1 MNPNT
6 SVRGRGSRGAGGSR
20 GGSRGRGSRGG
31 GGSGGAGPSGGA
43 GGSGFGGGSA
53 FVDYANHEPY
63 IPQFDAQ
70 QQPPFIP
77 HFDTQNAGYGTGYA
91 PNFFPYPPNYFP
103 TQFSNTAFPTHYGTS
118 GVNTDYSRGNTAY
131 PDFIPRDTASGSDSS
146 ETHSYVPETQRLPT
160 EGSVSPDAEPEL
172 FPEKPKQTFPT
183 RATAKKWTPDEEVAL
198 CQAWI
203 NESENP
209 SSGNA
214 QRSIQFWRSI
224 ERSFYARL
232 QVAPYRTH
240 HQLTAKWKA
249 MNKKIMAFNGIYNQI
264 MNNKPSGESGVNLLK
279 KVRSQYQMTEG
290 VRHIPKW
297 AAIPLTSGRSSSRS
311 TKRTRTSGSSD
322 GHFGQDSD
330 EVEVPPPKRPV
341 GRGKAKKALR
351 GGQSSTPTTELYESW
366 DRNLA
371 EKMDYKMKKLELDRK
386 IAELEEK
393 KLQLQLNA
401 EYEQDW
407 LFCKTPHDHL
417 SGLELEAVLQK
428 KAVLRA
434 RHDFKF

>member
-1 MNPNT
+1 M
-6 SVRGRGSRGAGGSR
+6 SGRGSRGRA
-20 GGSRGRGSRGG
+20 SRGG
-31 GGSGGAGPSGGA
+31 GGSRGAGPSRGVGGSRGAGPSGGA
-43 GGSGFGGGSA
+43 GGSGFA
-53 FVDYANHEPY
+53 DYANHEPY

-77 HFDTQNAGYGTGYA
+77 HYDEQNAGYGTGYA
-91 PNFFPYPPNYFP
+91 PNFYPPHFPYPPNYFP
-103 TQFSNTAFPTHYGTS
+103 TQISNTAFPTHYGTS
-118 GVNTDYSRGNTAY
+118 GVNTDYNRGKTAY
-131 PDFIPRDTASGSDSS
+131 PDLVPRETASGSDSS

-160 EGSVSPDAEPEL
+160 EGSASPEAEHDL

-183 RATAKKWTPDEEVAL
+183 RAPAKKWTPEEEVAL
-198 CQAWI
+198 CQSWI

-209 SSGNA
+209 ASVK
-214 QRSIQFWRSI
+214 FWQSI

-232 QVAPYRTH
+232 EATPYRTH
-240 HQLTAKWKA
+240 HQLTAKWRA

-264 MNNKPSGESGVNLLK
+264 MNNRPSGQSDVNLLK
-279 KVRSQYQMTEG
+279 MVRSQYQMTEG
-290 VRHIPKW
+290 GVFPFEECWEIVRHSPKW
-297 AAIPLTSGRSSSRS
+297 AEVPLMSGGSSSRS
-311 TKRTRTSGSSD
+311 TKRTRMSGSSD

-401 EYEQDW
+401 EFEQDW
-407 LFCKTPHDHL
+407 AFCKTPHDHL
-417 SGLELEAVLQK
+417 SGLELQAVLK
-428 KAVLRA
+428 KKVVLRA
-434 RHDFKF
+434 RHGFDF

>member
-1 MNPNT
+1 MMNKTPVT
-6 SVRGRGSRGAGGSR
+6 
-20 GGSRGRGSRGG
+20 
-31 GGSGGAGPSGGA
+31 
-43 GGSGFGGGSA
+43 
-53 FVDYANHEPY
+53 EPV
-63 IPQFDAQ
+63 
-70 QQPPFIP
+70 
-77 HFDTQNAGYGTGYA
+77 TENA
-91 PNFFPYPPNYFP
+91 PNFYPPHFPYPPNYFP
-103 TQFSNTAFPTHYGTS
+103 TQISNTAFPTHYGTS
-118 GVNTDYSRGNTAY
+118 GVNTDYNRGKTAY
-131 PDFIPRDTASGSDSS
+131 PDLVPRETASGSDSS

-160 EGSVSPDAEPEL
+160 EGSASPEAEPDL

-183 RATAKKWTPDEEVAL
+183 RAAAKKWTPEEEVAL
-198 CQAWI
+198 CHSWI

-209 SSGNA
+209 ASGNA
-214 QRSIQFWRSI
+214 QRSLKFWQSI

-232 QVAPYRTH
+232 EATPYRTH
-240 HQLTAKWKA
+240 HQLTAKWRA

-264 MNNKPSGESGVNLLK
+264 MNNRPSGQSDVNLLK

-290 VRHIPKW
+290 GVFPFEECWEIVRHSPKW
-297 AAIPLTSGRSSSRS
+297 AAVPLMSGGSSSRS

-393 KLQLQLNA
+393 K
-401 EYEQDW
+401 
-407 LFCKTPHDHL
+407 TPTPTKCCIRGSL
-417 SGLELEAVLQK
+417 GVLQNP
-428 KAVLRA
+428 A
-434 RHDFKF
+434 